1 MKLLFAL
8 LIGTSVWAQDKT
20 VVGKWKTIDDETG
33 KPKSIVEIIKDG
45 EQFKGRIIALLNPEK
60 PNPVCEK
67 CEGEKKDKP
76 IMGMEIMSGLTEK
89 EAGAEWGGG
98 EILDPNNGKTYKVR
112 LRLKEEGKQLEVRG
126 FIGFSLL
133 GRSQM
138 WHREP

>member
-1 MKLLFAL
+1 MNLLMAL
-8 LIGTSVWAQDKT
+8 LVAANLWAQENS

-45 EQFKGRIIALLNPEK
+45 ENFKGRVVNLLNPEK

-67 CEGEKKDKP
+67 CEGEKKDQP
-76 IMGMEIMSGLTEK
+76 IMGMEIMWGLTEK
-89 EAGAEWGGG
+89 EPGAEWGGG
-98 EILDPNNGKTYKVR
+98 EILDPNNGKVYKVR

-133 GRSQM
+133 GRSQR